1 MKLEVSEDENTLVPS
16 LHFLSS
22 TFIDFNDFSDA
33 DVSLLVSFDV
43 NVFGSFLASILDVYP
58 IKDVPSNLNQV
69 YLGSKFQ
76 NCNRLFESNVCY
88 STFVKQVEV
97 IGLQQDQSRICF
109 VFAHHV

>member
-1 MKLEVSEDENTLVPS
+1 
-16 LHFLSS
+16 
-22 TFIDFNDFSDA
+22 
-33 DVSLLVSFDV
+33 LLVSFDV